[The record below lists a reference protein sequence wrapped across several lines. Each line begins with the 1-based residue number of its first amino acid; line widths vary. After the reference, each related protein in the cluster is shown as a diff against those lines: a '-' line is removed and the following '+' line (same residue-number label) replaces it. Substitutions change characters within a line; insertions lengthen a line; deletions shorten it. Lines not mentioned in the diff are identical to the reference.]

1 MDPRTQLVD
10 VIRNVRNR
18 WRLRLAL
25 RGAVVVVAGTIL
37 ALLLSASG
45 LESFRFSAGAIITF
59 RILSVAIF
67 VGLLFYG
74 LVWPLRRRVTDAQV
88 AMYLEECD
96 PTLEAAIISAVEATT
111 NGGSPDHS
119 PRLVEKLVE
128 QAIEQCR
135 AVEHGST
142 VDRTATKRHSIS
154 LAAIAAV
161 TALIIALGPAYLRQG
176 LSALLIISR
185 SAEASSPYSIEVTP
199 GSGKVPRGADQ
210 AIRAKLVGFSA
221 KDAAVL
227 MRTSAAAPFERV
239 PLVPAA
245 GNDPSTFEGMLF
257 HLDKQT
263 DYYVESNG
271 VVSKTFTLAV
281 VDLPTVKQLDLE
293 YVFPSYTG
301 LPPRKVDDGGDV
313 AAIKGTE
320 VRLRIT
326 PTMAAPSGRIL
337 LNDGAS
343 APLTTQSDGS
353 LTGSFRIDRQGFYR
367 IELTGPHAEKVDAS
381 PQYTIDVIDDQAPA
395 VHFTKPGRDTQA
407 TPVEELFLEA
417 RADDDYGVKSLQLFY
432 SVNGGNGKTINLFG
446 GGKPL
451 NEVSA
456 GHTIYLEEL
465 GLKPGDFVSYYA
477 KATDTD
483 VVQGPKT
490 STSDIYFVQIRPF
503 RKDYK
508 QAQSQAMG
516 GGGGGGGQQAVG
528 ELSRQQREIVA
539 ATFNI
544 VRDKAKTKPDK
555 FRENVVFINLAQA
568 KLREQVDDLVGKL
581 KARLGAVDP
590 SFNKL
595 AEVLPKASEEMKL
608 AENDLKAVKPDNA
621 LSPEQR
627 ALKLLQEAE
636 QQYELQV
643 SMQNGGG
650 GGGGGGN
657 QYAEDLADL
666 FELELDKLANQ
677 YEMQQRAM
685 QQSGDNQ
692 IDQLVEKLK
701 ELARRQQ
708 QEMER
713 QRRLAQAGQSGG
725 ANSGANQRALA
736 DELEKAARQLEQL
749 RRDEQRQ
756 DLNDAMRRMQDAADA
771 MRRAAAN
778 GSSDGGA
785 QAQQALDRLREAQ
798 QKLERNQ
805 GGRGERDIQRALR
818 QAEELAK
825 EQKEVAS
832 DVNSLDQAG
841 DGRQARAQQLSQRK
855 DAMDAKVADLQQQLE
870 KLANETRRDEKDAS
884 RRLDEA
890 AGSIRDKKI
899 REMIRYS
906 KATLQ
911 GQGSQYARGMEETIG
926 TNLDALQKK
935 IGEAASAMGKASK
948 QDAMERAADKARDLT
963 RGLESIDQRMRE
975 RSQNGRNQNGQQNN
989 QNGQQSNQNGQ
1000 QSGQN
1005 GQQGSQNGQS
1015 SSQNGQQGSQ
1025 DGQNASGANNGGRAN
1040 DGYTNGSPNR
1050 GGAWGGDARNWGGYY
1065 GGYWN
1070 PDDIRQW
1077 RREYRE
1083 WANDADALRRQLQAT
1098 GVSPRE
1104 LEDII
1109 RDLQRFDNDRLYA
1122 DPRGLE
1128 QLQAAALEKL
1138 KKFEFS
1144 LRRKVENGNDSL
1156 SLSGSDQVPEGFRQA
1171 IEEYYRSLSRKST
1184 PAPPR

>member
-1 MDPRTQLVD
+1 MDPRTRLVD
-10 VIRNVRNR
+10 VIRSVRNR

-25 RGAVVVVAGTIL
+25 RGAVVVLAGTIL

-45 LESFRFSAGAIITF
+45 LESFRFSVGAIIAF
-59 RILSVAIF
+59 RILSVAVF
-67 VGLLFYG
+67 VGLLLYG
-74 LVWPLRRRVTDAQV
+74 LVWPLRRRVTDGQV

-96 PTLEAAIISAVEATT
+96 PTLEAAIISAVEATS

-135 AVEHGST
+135 AVERGSV
-142 VDRTATKRHSIS
+142 VDQSAVKRHAVT
-154 LAAIAAV
+154 LAAIAAI
-161 TALIIALGPAYLRQG
+161 TALIVALGPAYLRQG
-176 LSALLIISR
+176 LSALLVISR
-185 SAEASSPYSIEVTP
+185 SAEASSPYSIEVAP
-199 GSGKVPRGADQ
+199 GNVKVPRGADQ
-210 AIRAKLVGFSA
+210 AVRAKLVGFTA

-227 MRTSAAAPFERV
+227 MRTSAGAPFERV
-239 PLVPAA
+239 PLVAAA
-245 GNDPSTFEGMLF
+245 GNDDSSFEGMLF
-257 HLDKQT
+257 HLEKQT
-263 DYYVESNG
+263 EYYVESNG
-271 VVSKTFTLAV
+271 VLSKTFTLSV

-313 AAIKGTE
+313 AAIRGTE
-320 VRLRIT
+320 VRLHIT
-326 PTMAAPSGRIL
+326 PTMAAPAGRIL

-353 LTGSFRIDRQGFYR
+353 LTGSFKIDKQGFYR
-367 IELTGPHAEKVDAS
+367 IELTGPHAEKVEAS

-432 SVNGGNGKTINLFG
+432 TVNGGTQKTINLFS

-451 NEVSA
+451 SEVSA

-465 GLKPGDFVSYYA
+465 ELKPGDFVSYYA

-483 VVQGPKT
+483 AVQGPKT
-490 STSDIYFVQIRPF
+490 ATSDIYFVQIRPF

-516 GGGGGGGQQAVG
+516 GGGGGQQAVG

-539 ATFNI
+539 ATFNV

-555 FRENVVFINLAQA
+555 FRENVVFINLSQA
-568 KLREQVDDLVGKL
+568 KLREQVDELVGKL

-590 SFNKL
+590 AFNKL

-608 AENDLKAVKPDNA
+608 AENDLKAVKPDSA

-643 SMQNGGG
+643 SMQQGGG

-657 QYAEDLADL
+657 QFAEDLADL

-713 QRRLAQAGQSGG
+713 QRRMAQSGQSSGGGGG
-725 ANSGANQRALA
+725 ANQCALA
-736 DELEKAARQLEQL
+736 DELEKAARQLDQL
-749 RRDEQRQ
+749 RREENRQ
-756 DLNDAMRRMQDAADA
+756 ELNDAMRRMQDAADA

-805 GGRGERDIQRALR
+805 GGRGDRDIQRALR

-825 EQKEVAS
+825 EQKEMATDVAG
-832 DVNSLDQAG
+832 LEQAG
-841 DGRQARAQQLSQRK
+841 DGRQAKAQQLAQRK

-870 KLANETRRDEKDAS
+870 RLANETRRDEKDAS

-911 GQGSQYARGMEETIG
+911 GSGSQYARGMEETIG
-926 TNLDALQKK
+926 NNLDALQKK
-935 IGEAASAMGKASK
+935 IGDAAAAMGKASK
-948 QDAMERAADKARDLT
+948 QDAMERAAEKARDLT
-963 RGLESIDQRMRE
+963 RGLESLDQRMRE
-975 RSQNGRNQNGQQNN
+975 RSQNGRNQNGQQNS
-989 QNGQQSNQNGQ
+989 QNGQQSAQNGQ
-1000 QSGQN
+1000 QSSQNGQQQGGQN
-1005 GQQGSQNGQS
+1005 GQQGSQNGQDA
-1015 SSQNGQQGSQ
+1015 N
-1025 DGQNASGANNGGRAN
+1025 GANNGGRAN
-1040 DGYTNGSPNR
+1040 DGFTNGSPNR
-1050 GGAWGGDARNWGGYY
+1050 GGAYGGDARNWGGYY

-1083 WANDADALRRQLQAT
+1083 WANDAEALRRQLQQN
-1098 GVSPRE
+1098 GVNPRE

-1109 RDLQRFDNDRLYA
+1109 RDLQKLDNDRVYA
-1122 DPRGLE
+1122 DPRSLE
-1128 QLQAAALEKL
+1128 QLQAAALDRL

-1144 LRRKVENGNDSL
+1144 LRRKAGNGNDSL
-1156 SLSGSDQVPEGFRQA
+1156 SLSGSDQVPDGFRHA
-1171 IEEYYRSLSRKST
+1171 IEEYYRSLSRK
-1184 PAPPR
+1184 AAQPPQPR